1 MLNCEVRA
9 RAAALLETRQFD
21 LLASKHGLAKVCM
34 KVDRSC
40 YEGCSKKHFNHSRL
54 RQAFNGITFNIVGRI
69 GIQR

>member
-1 MLNCEVRA
+1 MLKCEMRA
-9 RAAALLETRQFD
+9 RVVALLETRQFD
-21 LLASKHGLAKVCM
+21 LLASKHGLAKVCV
-34 KVDRSC
+34 KADRLY